1 MTFPE
6 LMKIFREARNE
17 ANKAGVIYEGAMDAA
32 GIRAVVE
39 ALRGQM
45 GFWWTGCDCCDRNSD
60 VFDEILASDGVE
72 AAGSE

>member
-1 MTFPE
+1 MT
-6 LMKIFREARNE
+6 LYDLVKIYRAAFL
-17 ANKAGVIYEGAMDAA
+17 GVKRAEDDGDSA

-60 VFDEILASDGVE
+60 VLDEILASDGVE
-72 AAGSE
+72 AAR